1 MTFTICFIIPAPSAH
16 SRSPAPPTPHE
27 VVADI
32 VVHVLH
38 LKLFKRLPEHAKPH
52 CRCRTKLAHFKPN
65 NTRIVTMS
73 TISAVPSGPLTVQ
86 AADSHR
92 KCQTINYIW
101 LRLISNPVLYPPPSL
116 CPLLL
121 PCLGTLSTA
130 HTRHANDQIQQIWDS
145 VRQWQ
150 MEFLLI
156 KQLSAAALTP
166 LSQTLWSPLS
176 SSVFICSFWQ
186 RFVGVC
192 WVFGVN

>member
-116 CPLLL
+116 SVHFS
-121 PCLGTLSTA
+121 CLVSARLARPTLAMLMIKSNRSET
-130 HTRHANDQIQQIWDS
+130 QSDS
-145 VRQWQ
+145 GKWN
-150 MEFLLI
+150 F
-156 KQLSAAALTP
+156 
-166 LSQTLWSPLS
+166 
-176 SSVFICSFWQ
+176 C
-186 RFVGVC
+186 
-192 WVFGVN
+192 